1 MEQNISNLE
10 LLKSRKFENNIL
22 MFILTT
28 NAMEKAH
35 YEPFM
40 KDLDSILELIEI
52 EIKEG
57 SVDHGSYEKH

>member
-40 KDLDSILELIEI
+40 KDLDSILELI
-52 EIKEG
+52 
-57 SVDHGSYEKH
+57 